1 MQIRLTLAIL
11 AAFCLCAPLRAQA
24 PLTAKLDPKRLLWGQ
39 PRTEPEKLVH
49 YTLLLIIR
57 NVVQHHDRLAHALG
71 LFGTELFEDRVGGRP
86 VETGH

>member
-1 MQIRLTLAIL
+1 MQ
-11 AAFCLCAPLRAQA
+11 AALRRFLGRGRGTFETNFPGQ
-24 PLTAKLDPKRLLWGQ
+24 PSAKLDSKRLLGRRL
-39 PRTEPEKLVH
+39 RTEPEKLID
-49 YTLLLIIR
+49 YPLLLIVR